1 MNPENNNNERNLFK
15 SRNKIKKK
23 TRDEMTHPESE
34 KIKLEVSYYK
44 EPSPLGPPVG
54 LGKLP
59 SGHR

>member
-1 MNPENNNNERNLFK
+1 MRKIYSKGEMK
-15 SRNKIKKK
+15 SKKR
-23 TRDEMTHPESE
+23 TRDEKTHPESE

>member
-1 MNPENNNNERNLFK
+1 MRETCSKEEIK
-15 SRNKIKKK
+15 SKKK
-23 TRDEMTHPESE
+23 TRDDMTHPESE